1 MKSKWQQ
8 FLAGE
13 ISMPSWAEN
22 YRKKHGREYYQK
34 NKEKIIQQKRK
45 WRDENREKLNKMH
58 RIRNQS
64 PSVKAYKKKWKE
76 DYLAKNGIGY
86 GTKYYKKNKD
96 KINERKR
103 EWTKIPANKKQY
115 NNYKKVN
122 RQRKI
127 AIRKYC
133 FTSIVT
139 LCIEAIESDGKRI
152 PITKEG
158 LEFVRELVGFN
169 PYYRHS
175 KEEQKAYVKK
185 RDKASIE
192 KYGLRYCAKRYQDK
206 QKKLNIDYKKYARK
220 MITVEFPPAL
230 KRKTRVS
237 RN

>member
-1 MKSKWQQ
+1 MKSKY
-8 FLAGE
+8 
-13 ISMPSWAEN
+13 PSWETKAQ
-22 YRKKHGREYYQK
+22 REYYQK
-34 NKEKIIQQKRK
+34 NREKIIQQKRK
-45 WRDENREKLNKMH
+45 WRDENREEINRKQ

-64 PSVKAYKKKWKE
+64 QFVKEIRNKWNKIFLE
-76 DYLAKNGIGY
+76 KNGI
-86 GTKYYKKNKD
+86 TRDRAYYLKNKEKLLKNGKTYRKAHLKQD
-96 KINERKR
+96 NNSKKERR
-103 EWTKIPANKKQY
+103 YRWN
-115 NNYKKVN
+115 
-122 RQRKI
+122 

-169 PYYRHS
+169 PYYRLS

-206 QKKLNIDYKKYARK
+206 QKKLDPNYKRFARRK
-220 MITVEFPPAL
+220 AYKIEVPVL
-230 KRKTRVS
+230 KRKR
-237 RN
+237 RK

>member
-1 MKSKWQQ
+1 MKSKY
-8 FLAGE
+8 
-13 ISMPSWAEN
+13 PSWETKAQ
-22 YRKKHGREYYQK
+22 REYYQK
-34 NKEKIIQQKRK
+34 NREKIIQQKRK
-45 WRDENREKLNKMH
+45 WRDENREEINRKQ

-64 PSVKAYKKKWKE
+64 QFVKEIRNKWNKIFLE
-76 DYLAKNGIGY
+76 KNGI
-86 GTKYYKKNKD
+86 TRDRAYYLKNKEKLLKNGKTYRKAHLKQD
-96 KINERKR
+96 NNSKKERR
-103 EWTKIPANKKQY
+103 YRWN
-115 NNYKKVN
+115 
-122 RQRKI
+122 

-169 PYYRHS
+169 PYYRLS

-206 QKKLNIDYKKYARK
+206 QKKLDPNYKRFARRK
-220 MITVEFPPAL
+220 AYKIEVPSF
-230 KRKTRVS
+230 KRKRRV
-237 RN
+237 